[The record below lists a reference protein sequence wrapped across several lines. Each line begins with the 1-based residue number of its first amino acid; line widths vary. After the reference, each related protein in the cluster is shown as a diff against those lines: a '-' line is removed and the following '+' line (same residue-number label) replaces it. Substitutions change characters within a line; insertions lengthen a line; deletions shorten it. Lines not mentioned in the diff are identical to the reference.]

1 MSSSPTW
8 FQVARRPKWIGAF
21 FIAMAIAV
29 ICAVLAQWQL
39 SRSFEKAV
47 TEQQIT
53 VAKPIESVMQAGET
67 ARQGAVGSLV
77 WANLMVDY
85 QNTFVIANRFQK
97 DRTEGF
103 WLVGRALDVEGREL
117 ALTLGFAKD
126 LPTALKAKDELSKIV
141 HIQAFTRVEGLLMP
155 SEAALLTNPDQP
167 AVLESLS
174 LGQLVNLWPEQNSI
188 YPLFMLTSKPDVIA
202 PGLTPIVV
210 EPPSAE
216 LRINW
221 LSAFYA
227 IEWAIF
233 CGFAFFLWWRLV
245 RDEQLLE
252 IENG

>member
-1 MSSSPTW
+1 MDSSPTW
-8 FQVARRPKWIGAF
+8 FQVARRPKWVGALF
-21 FIAMAIAV
+21 VAMVVAV

-53 VAKPIESVMQAGET
+53 VAKPIESVMAAGET

-77 WANLMVDY
+77 SANVMIDF
-85 QNTFVIANRFQK
+85 QNTFVIDKRFQK
-97 DRTEGF
+97 DRTQGY
-103 WLVGRALDVEGREL
+103 WLIGRALDENGREL
-117 ALTLGFAKD
+117 ALTLGFAGD
-126 LPTALKAKDELSKIV
+126 LTTALQAKEELSKRV
-141 HIQAFTRVEGLLMP
+141 QIQAFTKVEGLLMP
-155 SEAALLTNPDQP
+155 SEAPLLTDPNQPALLQ
-167 AVLESLS
+167 SLS
-174 LGQLVNLWPEQNSI
+174 LGQLVNLWPEQSSI
-188 YPLFMLTSKPDVIA
+188 YPLFMLTSKPQVVA
-202 PGLTPIVV
+202 PGLSAIVV

-252 IENG
+252 IEQS